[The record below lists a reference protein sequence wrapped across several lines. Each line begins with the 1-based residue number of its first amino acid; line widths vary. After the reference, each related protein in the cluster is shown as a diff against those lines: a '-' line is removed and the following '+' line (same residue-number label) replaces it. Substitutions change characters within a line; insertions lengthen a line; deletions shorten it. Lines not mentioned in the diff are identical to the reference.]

1 MATPA
6 IGSSSM
12 NDMPEE
18 NHEASDTPG
27 FSLGRLVMALAAGLV
42 LGALAAGLSW
52 CFYDSVAPT
61 TTAPMAVGTSVA
73 FMVVTSAVWIGLTA
87 ENLRRAVRI
96 GMASL
101 FVVGFVTDACGAPA
115 WATLTLGLAF
125 AVMGF
130 MLERK
135 KEEVG
140 DFSTFFDD

>member
-1 MATPA
+1 
-6 IGSSSM
+6 M
-12 NDMPEE
+12 NDTSEK
-18 NHEASDTPG
+18 NNEAGDTSG
-27 FSLGRLVMALAAGLV
+27 FSLGRLVMALAAGAV

-52 CFYDSVAPT
+52 CFYDAAAPA
-61 TTAPMAVGTSVA
+61 TAEPMSVGTSVA

-87 ENLRRAVRI
+87 ENLRRAIRI

-115 WATLTLGLAF
+115 WATATLGIAF
-125 AVMGF
+125 AAMGF

-140 DFSTFFDD
+140 DFTTFFDD